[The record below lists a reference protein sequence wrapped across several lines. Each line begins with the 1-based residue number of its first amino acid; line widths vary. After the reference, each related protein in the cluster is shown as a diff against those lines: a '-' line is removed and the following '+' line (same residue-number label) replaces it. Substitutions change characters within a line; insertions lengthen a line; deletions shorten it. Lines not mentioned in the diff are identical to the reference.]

1 MTRPAFNKAFAV
13 GLLVAVGVLAFFVAF
28 TFFRKGGYAERDTYA
43 VFAYFEDA
51 TGLTWK
57 SRVQIA
63 GIQVGE
69 VEKIGLEGNRAR
81 LTLRVKNE
89 IDLRQ
94 DACVTKRFPSTL
106 LPDALLEAAPGSTK
120 TASLRSMPPERRE
133 ITCINEGASVA
144 KLIDSM
150 SKIASDIQGV
160 TRELQGLV
168 VGNEG
173 SVKQII
179 ENLARVS
186 GRIDQVT
193 ESGQLKIAAILD
205 NTERF
210 TRTLSQVAAADRER
224 YHAIARN
231 VESASARLD
240 KVLAS
245 VQDILGEPG
254 AEGPG
259 GGAEGGGGGVKRSVA
274 DAREAIK
281 HINASMAEIEK
292 VATNIGQGKGVAG
305 KLLADEQLGEKVGQS
320 LDAVTDYVYRLNK
333 LQVKVDLRSEWLLNA
348 SGAKTYAGFALV
360 PRPDKY
366 YLLEIVS
373 DPRGVDTRTS
383 ETVTTQS
390 AGVTTVT
397 QTTRV
402 LNEEKK
408 LAFSLEFAKRYGPMT
423 FRVGII
429 ESSGGA
435 GADLHLLDDA
445 LKISVNLY
453 QFSRPTNDVFPR
465 SKLWLDYN
473 FLRYFYAT
481 MGSDDFLNRW
491 RAQRFPGSR
500 NFNIGQDVFF
510 GGGITFTDDDL
521 KTLLGF
527 AGSGV
532 TAVTR

>member
-1 MTRPAFNKAFAV
+1 MTRPAINKAFAV

-28 TFFRKGGYAERDTYA
+28 TFFRKGGYAERDTYT

-69 VEKIGLEGNRAR
+69 VERIGLEGNRAR
-81 LTLRVKNE
+81 LTLRIKNE

-94 DACVTKRFPSTL
+94 DACLTKRFPSTL

-120 TASLRSMPPERRE
+120 AASLRALPPERRE

-186 GRIDQVT
+186 GRLDQAT
-193 ESGQLKIAAILD
+193 ESGQAKIAAILD
-205 NTERF
+205 NTESF
-210 TRTLSQVAAADRER
+210 TRTLSQVAATDRER

-231 VESASARLD
+231 IESASARLD

-254 AEGPG
+254 PEGAAG
-259 GGAEGGGGGVKRSVA
+259 GGEVKRSVA

-281 HINASMAEIEK
+281 HINASMEEIEK
-292 VATNIGQGKGVAG
+292 VAKNIGQGKGVAG

-320 LDAVTDYVYRLNK
+320 IDVVADYVYRLNK
-333 LQVKVDLRSEWLLNA
+333 LQVKVDLRSEWLLNQ
-348 SGAKTYAGFALV
+348 SGSKTYASFAII

-366 YLLEIVS
+366 YLFEIVN
-373 DPRGVDTRTS
+373 DPRGVDTQTT
-383 ETVTTQS
+383 EQVTTQS
-390 AGVTTVT
+390 GGVTTVT

-402 LNEEKK
+402 LNEQKVR
-408 LAFSLEFAKRYGPMT
+408 FSAEFAKRYGPMT
-423 FRVGII
+423 FRIGVI
-429 ESSGGA
+429 ESSGGV

-445 LKISVNLY
+445 LKLSVNFY
-453 QFSRPTNDVFPR
+453 QFTRPTSDVFPR
-465 SKLWLDYN
+465 SKLWIDYN

-481 MGSDDFLNRW
+481 MGADDFLNQW
-491 RAQRFPGSR
+491 RAQRFPAGPK
-500 NFNIGQDVFF
+500 FNIGRDVFF
-510 GGGITFTDDDL
+510 GGGIVFTDDDL

-527 AGSGV
+527 AGGGA
-532 TAVTR
+532 TAVVR

>member
-1 MTRPAFNKAFAV
+1 MTRPAINKAFAV
-13 GLLVAVGVLAFFVAF
+13 GLLVAVGVLAFLVAF
-28 TFFRKGGYAERDTYA
+28 TFFRKGGYAERDTYV

-69 VEKIGLEGNRAR
+69 VDKIGLEGNRAR
-81 LTLRVKNE
+81 LTLRIKNE

-94 DACVTKRFPSTL
+94 DACLTKRFPSTL
-106 LPDALLEAAPGSTK
+106 LPDALLEAVPGSTK
-120 TASLRSMPPERRE
+120 TASLRALPPDRRE

-168 VGNEG
+168 VGNQG

-186 GRIDQVT
+186 GRLDAAT
-193 ESGQLKIAAILD
+193 ETGQAKIAAILD

-231 VESASARLD
+231 IESASARLD

-254 AEGPG
+254 AEGAG
-259 GGAEGGGGGVKRSVA
+259 GGEVKRSVSG
-274 DAREAIK
+274 ARQAIA
-281 HINASMAEIEK
+281 HINASMEQIEK

-320 LDAVTDYVYRLNK
+320 IDVVTDYIYKLNK
-333 LQVKVDLRSEWLLNA
+333 LQVKVDLRSEWLLNQ
-348 SGAKTYAGFALV
+348 SGSKTYASFALV

-366 YLLEIVS
+366 YLLEIVN
-373 DPRGVDTRTS
+373 DPRGVDTQTT

-390 AGVTTVT
+390 GGVTTAT

-402 LNEEKK
+402 LNEQKVR
-408 LAFSLEFAKRYGPMT
+408 FSAEFAKRYGPMT
-423 FRVGII
+423 FRVGVI
-429 ESSGGA
+429 ESSGGV

-445 LKISVNLY
+445 LKISVNFY
-453 QFSRPTNDVFPR
+453 QFTRPTSDVFPR

-481 MGSDDFLNRW
+481 MGSDDFLNQW
-491 RAQRFPGSR
+491 RAQRFPGGPK
-500 NFNIGQDVFF
+500 FNIGRDVFF
-510 GGGITFTDDDL
+510 GGGVSFTDDDL

-527 AGSGV
+527 AGTGV
-532 TAVTR
+532 TAVAR